1 MTIQRAIASTEWTGS
16 APITAVLLHGF
27 GSDEGDLAS
36 IGRAVLDD
44 LPWLSPRGMIDLPHG
59 GAAWFPISTPGMP
72 DPASVDDA
80 TGSLWDWIDETVG
93 SAAVIVPI
101 GFSQGGL
108 MATQLLGSPGGG
120 VWAPL
125 LGPPRPSGG
134 AATVVMGGF
143 VQAAVQPA
151 DEQLSAQRPAV
162 FWGRG
167 EDDQVIT
174 AAAVA
179 RTSDWLP
186 GHSTLTAR
194 TYPRLAHSISPAELA
209 DVRAFLGDTLAGAA
223 R

>member
-108 MATQLLGSPGGG
+108 MATQLLRT
-120 VWAPL
+120 
-125 LGPPRPSGG
+125 RPARV
-134 AATVVMGGF
+134 AATVVLGGF

>member
-93 SAAVIVPI
+93 SAAVAGPCGVAR
-101 GFSQGGL
+101 GGRRPPL
-108 MATQLLGSPGGG
+108 CR
-120 VWAPL
+120 AP
-125 LGPPRPSGG
+125 PPARAP
-134 AATVVMGGF
+134 ATVVMGGF

>member
-72 DPASVDDA
+72 DPASVNDA

-108 MATQLLGSPGGG
+108 MATQLLRT
-120 VWAPL
+120 
-125 LGPPRPSGG
+125 RPARV

>member
-108 MATQLLGSPGGG
+108 MATQLLRT
-120 VWAPL
+120 
-125 LGPPRPSGG
+125 RPSRV

-174 AAAVA
+174 AAVA